1 MSEAN
6 RIRELYFEKGLH
18 YAEIARRTNHD
29 TDTVRKYVAMEEWT
43 TKPKTQVTHGSK
55 LDPYKKVIDEWLLDD
70 KQSRRK
76 QRHTATRV
84 FDRLQKEHGYQG
96 GYRLIAEYVKQRKT
110 EIYDRANE
118 FYLPL
123 EHIPGEAQADF
134 GEADFY
140 ERGVLVHG
148 YYVNLSFPFSNASYF
163 QLCKGADLLN
173 FIEAL
178 MAIFRHIAGVPDKI
192 WFDNDSVMV
201 KKIRAG
207 GERDLTA
214 GFLRFKNHFLFTA
227 AFCNPDSGHEKGHVE
242 GKVGYHRRNFLVPVP
257 HFDDRHEF
265 NRQLLTLCDEDMGR
279 PHYRKE
285 IPIRELFAEDRAK
298 LAPLPEKPF
307 DASAWSMV
315 RTNGYAQFTL
325 DGRHTYSTLPQF
337 AQAEVLVQQTVD
349 AVVVHDREGREVIR
363 HGRLYGEA
371 KQESIQW
378 LPYLTQLARRPM
390 ALKNTGIY
398 GMLPESVQSCLETCG
413 LKKKRDLLGVLAD
426 LTKEKDFGHAV
437 QALET
442 ALALHRDDPDSIR
455 AVFRR
460 LTGLDILLDGKTAA
474 ANAPDLP
481 GLAPDIEAYDG
492 LLKGG
497 GPH

>member
-6 RIRELYFEKGLH
+6 RIREMYYEKGLH

-29 TDTVRKYVAMEEWT
+29 TDTVRKYVTMEEWT
-43 TKPKTQVTHGSK
+43 GKPKTPVTHGSK
-55 LDPYKKVIDEWLLDD
+55 LDPFKEVIDKWLLDD

-76 QRHTATRV
+76 QRHTAKKV
-84 FDRLQKEHGYQG
+84 FDRLQKEQGYQG
-96 GYRLIAEYVKQRKT
+96 GYRLVAEYVKRRKM
-110 EIYDRANE
+110 EIYGHANE

-123 EHIPGEAQADF
+123 EHDPGEAQADF

-148 YYVNLSFPFSNASYF
+148 YYVNLSFPYSNASYF
-163 QLCKGADLLN
+163 QVCKGADLLN

-201 KKIRAG
+201 KKILFG
-207 GERDLTA
+207 GERELTE
-214 GFLRFKNHFLFTA
+214 GFLRFKNHFLFA
-227 AFCNPDSGHEKGHVE
+227 ASFCNPDAGHEKGHVE

-257 HFDDRHEF
+257 RFDDRHEF
-265 NRQLLTLCDEDMGR
+265 NRQLLALCDADMNR

-285 IPIRELFAEDRAK
+285 TPIKELFADDRKK
-298 LAPLPEKPF
+298 LAPLPAKPY
-307 DASAWSMV
+307 DASTWSRV

-325 DGRHTYSTLPQF
+325 GGRYTYSTLPEF
-337 AQAEVLVQQTVD
+337 AKAEVLVQQTVD
-349 AVVVHDREGREVIR
+349 NVIVHDPEGREIIR

-398 GMLPESVQSCLETCG
+398 AMLPRSVQACLDACG

-426 LTKEKDFGHAV
+426 LTRETDFDHAM
-437 QALET
+437 QAFEAAI
-442 ALALHRDDPDSIR
+442 ALQRDDPDSIR

-460 LTGLDILLDGKTAA
+460 LTGLDILLDGRIAA
-474 ANAPDLP
+474 ANAPDMP
-481 GLAPDIEAYDG
+481 GLASDVTSYDG